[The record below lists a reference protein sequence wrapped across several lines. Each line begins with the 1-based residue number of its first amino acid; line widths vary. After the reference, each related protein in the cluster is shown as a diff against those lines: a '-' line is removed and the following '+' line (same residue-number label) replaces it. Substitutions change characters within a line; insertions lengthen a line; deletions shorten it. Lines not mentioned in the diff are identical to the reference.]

1 MIGMESIDMVVDDT
15 GRFYVVISEL
25 EFMDRQNIHWDMVE
39 KYVRKYIGNRYSIH
53 ESSDVIYVGG
63 DFPSEVKGSEDTK
76 RLRGTNAKAKANAMV
91 ILEKLIYVAENKR
104 WQENYKPKHSIDA
117 KGGWYRYTTRFA
129 FPIKDSIGKVD
140 RYNLYRIEILVRC
153 TSDGELYLYDL
164 VNVKKEGES
173 QKNKEADT
181 PLEQNAVR

>member
-1 MIGMESIDMVVDDT
+1 
-15 GRFYVVISEL
+15 
-25 EFMDRQNIHWDMVE
+25 
-39 KYVRKYIGNRYSIH
+39 
-53 ESSDVIYVGG
+53 
-63 DFPSEVKGSEDTK
+63 
-76 RLRGTNAKAKANAMV
+76 MV

-173 QKNKEADT
+173 QKIRKLIPRLSKMLYGNKPTSLISNIIHVISGCQYNISLLTE
-181 PLEQNAVR
+181 